1 MPRSAGPNKPKGATG
16 KSDVKGPFLPFTTAP
31 LTELKQLSDDLHL
44 GFSVEE
50 IQIIKDHFAKEGRD
64 PTRVEIAGM
73 AQSWS
78 EHCSYKSSKVF
89 LKKYFKDLPPNKRAI
104 AMGDAGVMPLDD
116 EYAYALRIESHNH
129 PSAIEPYGGAATGI
143 GGILRDVLA
152 MGAKPVALADP
163 LFFGPLDYPPEK
175 LPVGLKHPRY
185 LYRYV
190 IAGIADYG
198 NRVGV
203 PTVTGSIMFDKAY
216 LVNPLV
222 NVGCVGLIRRKNL
235 VPNHANQVGEKLV
248 LTGGLTGR
256 DGIGGVSFASK
267 EITKKSETESRPAV
281 QLGNPIMKEPLI
293 HACLEAV
300 EKGLVSGIKDFG
312 GGGLASCSG
321 ELAFAGGF
329 GSKIHLDKVP
339 LRETG
344 LEPWEVFISESQ
356 ERMLLCVNEKN
367 ISEVERIFRMHDVP
381 MVVIGEITDTL
392 RERLYWKD
400 DLVADLEL
408 RFRVEPPF
416 PIRTTRPRPRSDG
429 KVAKPPTSTL
439 EETLKG
445 MLLSYHGASRE
456 PVLRLYDHEVQARTV
471 GKPLVGDPRTPTHGD
486 ASVIRATPEGYL
498 GLAISV
504 GSSPFVSQLDAE
516 RGGELAVE
524 EAARNIYA
532 VGARPDSLTDCL
544 NFGNPENPNVLSD
557 FDATVRGMAVAC
569 RDLDMA
575 VPSGNVS
582 FYNLGMGEEVPPTP
596 VVLAVGIHPD
606 VRRLITTDL
615 KSEGNAL
622 YLLGDTLPS
631 LGGSLYSRMQG
642 GDESCVPQYEGKSL
656 RDMGRT
662 LMWLGENGLIE
673 SCHDISE
680 GGLGIALIEMAFG
693 GALGFDAE
701 IPSLKGIASWRA
713 LVAEGGARWVLEVKP
728 GNCDKVEDALDRHI
742 WSALGNVT
750 AERGILRSGGKLVA
764 DLDLAGMY
772 GHWRGHLAGED

>member
-1 MPRSAGPNKPKGATG
+1 MPRSAGTSKPKTAAG
-16 KSDVKGPFLPFTTAP
+16 KGNVKGPFLPFLTAP
-31 LTELKQLSDDLHL
+31 PQELKKLSDDLHL
-44 GFSVEE
+44 GFSIEE
-50 IQIIKDHFAKEGRD
+50 IRVIRDHFAKEGRN
-64 PTRVEIAGM
+64 PTRVEIAGL

-78 EHCSYKSSKVF
+78 EHCSYKSSKIF
-89 LKKYFKDLPPNKRAI
+89 LKKYFKDLPPNKRAL

-163 LFFGPLDYPPEK
+163 LFFGPLDYPPEE
-175 LPVGLKHPRY
+175 LPVGIKHPRY

-203 PTVTGSIMFDKAY
+203 PTVSGSIMFDKAY

-235 VPNHANQVGEKLV
+235 VPNHANHVGEKLV

-300 EKGLVSGIKDFG
+300 EKGLISGIKDFG

-321 ELAFAGGF
+321 ELAHAGGF
-329 GSKIHLDKVP
+329 GSEIHLDRVP

-344 LEPWEVFISESQ
+344 LEPWEVWISESQ
-356 ERMLLCVNEKN
+356 ERMLLCVAEKN
-367 ISEVERIFRMHDVP
+367 ISEVERIFKMHDVP
-381 MVVIGEITDTL
+381 MVVIGDITESD
-392 RERLYWKD
+392 RERLYWKN

-408 RFRVEPPF
+408 NFRIEPPL
-416 PIRTTRPRPRSDG
+416 PARSTRPRVRQAG
-429 KVAKPPTSTL
+429 EFAKPPSTPT
-439 EETLKG
+439 EELLTE
-445 MLLSYHGASRE
+445 MLLSPHGASRE

-486 ASVIRATPEGYL
+486 ASVIRATPDGYL
-498 GLAISV
+498 GLAIAV
-504 GSSPFVSQLDAE
+504 GSAPFVSRIDAE

-532 VGARPDSLTDCL
+532 VGGKPDSLTDCL

-557 FDATVRGMAVAC
+557 FDSTVKGMAIAC

-606 VRRLITTDL
+606 VRRMVTTDL
-615 KSEGNAL
+615 KNRGNGL

-631 LGGSLYSRMQG
+631 LGGSLYSRIWG
-642 GDESCVPQYEGKSL
+642 GNESKVPPYEGTAL

-662 LMWLGENGLIE
+662 LLALGEKGLIE

-680 GGLGIALIEMAFG
+680 GGMGIALIEMAFG
-693 GALGFDAE
+693 GACGFDVE
-701 IPSLKGIASWRA
+701 IPWMKGVDHWRP
-713 LVAEGGARWVLEVKP
+713 LVSEGGTRWIIEVKSE
-728 GNCDKVEDALDRHI
+728 NRDKVEDALDRHL
-742 WSALGNVT
+742 WSALGTVT
-750 AERGILRSGGKLVA
+750 ENRGILRSGGAVVA
-764 DLDLAGMY
+764 DMDLAHLY

>member
-1 MPRSAGPNKPKGATG
+1 MPQRAGPNKRKETTG
-16 KSDVKGPFLPFTTAP
+16 KSGVKGPFLPF
-31 LTELKQLSDDLHL
+31 LTESPRELKQLSDDLHL
-44 GFSVEE
+44 GFSIEE
-50 IQIIKDHFAKEGRD
+50 IQHIKDHFAREGRN
-64 PTRVEIAGM
+64 PTRVEVAGM

-89 LKKYFKDLPPNKRAI
+89 LKKYFKDLPPNKRAL
-104 AMGDAGVMPLDD
+104 AMGDAGVMPLDE

-175 LPVGLKHPRY
+175 LPAGLKHPRY
-185 LYRYV
+185 LFKYV
-190 IAGIADYG
+190 VAGIADYG

-203 PTVTGSIMFDKAY
+203 PTVSGSIMFDKAY
-216 LVNPLV
+216 LVNPIV

-235 VPNHANQVGEKLV
+235 VPNHANHVGEKLV

-300 EKGLVSGIKDFG
+300 EEGLISGIKDFG

-321 ELAFAGGF
+321 ELAHAGGF
-329 GSKIHLDKVP
+329 GSEIHLDKVP
-339 LRETG
+339 LREIG
-344 LEPWEVFISESQ
+344 LEPWEVWISESQ
-356 ERMLLCVNEKN
+356 ERMLLCVPEKN
-367 ISEVERIFRMHDVP
+367 ISEVERIFKMHDVP
-381 MVVIGEITDTL
+381 IVVIGEITDTN
-392 RERLYWKD
+392 RERLYWKN

-408 RFRVEPPF
+408 SFRIEPPF
-416 PIRTTRPRPRSDG
+416 PSRSTRPRVREVG
-429 KVAKPPTSTL
+429 NVAEPPSTPL
-439 EETLKG
+439 EELLME
-445 MLLSYHGASRE
+445 MLLSPHGASRE

-471 GKPLVGDPRTPTHGD
+471 GKPLVGDPKTPSHGD
-486 ASVIRATPEGYL
+486 AAVIRATPEGYL
-498 GLAISV
+498 GLAIAV
-504 GSSPFVSQLDAE
+504 GTAPFVSQLDAE
-516 RGGELAVE
+516 RGGEMAVE

-544 NFGNPENPNVLSD
+544 NFGNPEDPNVLSD
-557 FDATVRGMAVAC
+557 FDATVRGMAKAC
-569 RDLDMA
+569 KDLDMA

-596 VVLAVGIHPD
+596 VVLGVGVHPD
-606 VRRLITTDL
+606 IRHLITADL
-615 KSEGNAL
+615 KTPGNQL
-622 YLLGDTLPS
+622 YLLGDTCPA
-631 LGGSLYSRMQG
+631 LGGSLYLRMNG
-642 GDESCVPQYEGKSL
+642 GKESKVPPYEEIAL
-656 RDMGRT
+656 REMGRT
-662 LMWLGENGLIE
+662 ILRLGERELIQ
-673 SCHDISE
+673 SCHDVSE

-693 GALGFDAE
+693 GANGFDIEVPKARGLE
-701 IPSLKGIASWRA
+701 NWRA
-713 LVAEGGARWVLEVKP
+713 SVAEGGARWVLEVKP
-728 GNCDKVEDALDRHI
+728 EHCDEVEEALDKHL
-742 WSALGNVT
+742 WSTLGNVT
-750 AERGILRSGGKLVA
+750 VEKGVMRSDGA
-764 DLDLAGMY
+764 IIASLDLARLY